1 MRPIWRTVAKRLALL
16 VLLHVPATVVAAGPS
31 PLRFGSGAMDIP
43 AEMARRIVPLTRYL
57 SEALDR
63 PVVPQLSRSMQ
74 HTIDQLGQSEVDLA
88 LLTPDA
94 YVRATEQ
101 GARIVAQPTTQG
113 RKTFHLMVMTRDS
126 GPIRSVADLT
136 GKRFA
141 FGDPAALLQY
151 TTMRHAGLPFRELSE
166 VQYLRYH
173 DVVARAV
180 AQGDVDAGVMR
191 ESTALNWRAR
201 GLRAIYTSPAL
212 PGYAIAASARL
223 DASVLDQV
231 REALLKLDARHP
243 VDRAV
248 IRALDPV
255 YDGFVPGNDRDY
267 DTVRRNIDRYAAD
280 AQRDLARSTPSAARR
295 N

>member
-1 MRPIWRTVAKRLALL
+1 MQRAVSIFLALWWAPL
-16 VLLHVPATVVAAGPS
+16 AVAATAEVP

-63 PVVPQLSRSMQ
+63 PVVPQLSRNMQ
-74 HTIDQLGQSEVDLA
+74 HTIDQLGASEVDLA
-88 LLTPDA
+88 FLTPVA
-94 YVRATEQ
+94 YVRAQER
-101 GARIVAQPTTQG
+101 GARIIAQPTTQG

-126 GPIRSVADLT
+126 GAIRSVADLG

-151 TTMRHAGLPFRELSE
+151 TTMRRARLPFQELSE
-166 VQYLRYH
+166 IQYLRYH

-180 AQGDVDAGVMR
+180 AQGDVDAGIMR
-191 ESTALNWRAR
+191 ESTALAWRGR
-201 GLRAIYTSPAL
+201 GLRAIYTSPPL
-212 PGYAIAASARL
+212 PSYAIAASGRL
-223 DASVLDQV
+223 DA
-231 REALLKLDARHP
+231 ALFERIRDAILGLDANNPAH
-243 VDRAV
+243 RAV

-255 YDGFVPGNDRDY
+255 YDGLVPGNDRDY
-267 DTVRRNIDRYAAD
+267 DIVRDYIGRYATEAS
-280 AQRDLARSTPSAARR
+280 RERARVTPNAARR